1 MSKSKIDK
9 KNDNP
14 KKRAKSK
21 GAEVDFGAFI
31 MPKFSSSKQGFYQD
45 DKLVVFWEQGLQHME
60 NSLEHIL

>member
-45 DKLVVFWEQGLQHME
+45 DKLVVF
-60 NSLEHIL
+60 